1 MEAGPLGEAAH
12 NVTPLFRWPFAA
24 TTGHRRPIR
33 VRGRGTAGSQVL
45 DNRGPER
52 GLTGEALRYVVSGI
66 GLAALYSAVY
76 WTLAARFG
84 VPVLIA
90 NTVAFAVNLIAG
102 WTLHSRWTFAGRRTN
117 GPAPA
122 AYAGYFAINAAS
134 YGLNSLWVWTIVD
147 HLHGS
152 VALSIIPVV
161 TVTPVLTF
169 LLNRA
174 WIFRARL

>member
-1 MEAGPLGEAAH
+1 M
-12 NVTPLFRWPFAA
+12 
-24 TTGHRRPIR
+24 
-33 VRGRGTAGSQVL
+33 L

-102 WTLHSRWTFAGRRTN
+102 WTLHSRWTFAGRRTS

-174 WIFRARL
+174 WISRASVCSRKPCLPTPMRPPWGACGESFAERAVQHGRPD